1 MKKTINKYLPK
12 IIGLRLNTL
21 HLVKPQK
28 AVKKAFYLFCTPRR
42 GRVKPEQEDF
52 LTQAKAKT
60 VIAEEIQLQ
69 TYHWKGSGKTI
80 LLVHGWESNTHRWKA
95 LIEKLQAKNYNIYA
109 FDAPAHG
116 FSSGN
121 YIHVPLYTKCVEKMV
136 QEFSPEVIIGHSI
149 GGMTTVFH
157 QHEFPNKAIQ
167 KLVLLGPPSELSAIM
182 SNYQEI
188 LNLKPRVMKGL
199 EKRFQTKLGY
209 RFAEFS
215 IAKFAKEVQQLTLV
229 IHDKY
234 DKIAPVEASKS
245 IHQNLQHSE
254 FIETEGAGHSLNNE
268 DIYSAIIKFLEQ

>member
-12 IIGLRLNTL
+12 IIGVRLNTL

-42 GRVKPEQEDF
+42 GRVKPEQENF
-52 LTQAKAKT
+52 LNSAKAKL
-60 VIAEEIQLQ
+60 VDAEGINLQ
-69 TYHWKGSGKTI
+69 TYHWKGNGKTI
-80 LLVHGWESNTHRWKA
+80 LLVHGWESNTHRWKT

-116 FSSGN
+116 NSKGN
-121 YIHVPLYTKCVEKMV
+121 YIHVPLYTKCVEEVVK
-136 QEFSPEVIIGHSI
+136 QFSPEIVIGHSI

-157 QHEFPNKAIQ
+157 QHQFPNTNIK
-167 KLVLLGPPSELSAIM
+167 KLVLLGPPSELSSIM
-182 SNYQEI
+182 GDYQKI

-199 EKRFQTKLGY
+199 EERFQSKLG
-209 RFAEFS
+209 FKFEEFS
-215 IAKFAKEVQQLTLV
+215 ISRFAKSVKQPTLV

-254 FIETEGAGHSLNNE
+254 FIETEGAGHSLNNDYIHTE
-268 DIYSAIIKFLEQ
+268 IIQFLEK